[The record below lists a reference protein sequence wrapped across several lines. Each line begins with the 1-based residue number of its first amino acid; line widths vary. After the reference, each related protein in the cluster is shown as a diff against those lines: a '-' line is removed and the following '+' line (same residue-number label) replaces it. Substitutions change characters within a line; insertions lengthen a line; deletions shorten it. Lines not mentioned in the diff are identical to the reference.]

1 MYDFEYA
8 RLNSI
13 ARKILRLF
21 HWFKK
26 HGMRIFMRQ
35 SEIAGRVGCCRATV
49 NRWINRLC
57 ERGFLRRDKR
67 TPRFWLYVL
76 VTASV
81 TAGVTSPRVSPLT
94 EQFERFEPA
103 RRFAKTSPEGAFGH
117 VLTLSGKLAGL
128 AMIQRHAA
136 TRANRPPF
144 RAGLLPAKRCWRLP

>member
-94 EQFERFEPA
+94 EQFERFEP
-103 RRFAKTSPEGAFGH
+103 RGASRKPPLREH
-117 VLTLSGKLAGL
+117 SAMYYALGKLEGWL
-128 AMIQRHAA
+128 
-136 TRANRPPF
+136 
-144 RAGLLPAKRCWRLP
+144 